1 MCDYSLHSVASRPAR
16 LADKLVVTRFSGTTT
31 RGFAAIDDRATAVCL
46 CPGTELA
53 FDAEVEYSHPFRRL
67 LSWFGRTRAKTALFR
82 QVDTTVATVHHD
94 AVEFPSG
101 RIVLLTRLCAGQ
113 RATVLQLPPGPRN
126 TSPGPRN
133 TSYADDNQPQAVAV

>member
-16 LADKLVVTRFSGTTT
+16 LADKLVVTKFSGTTT

-53 FDAEVEYSHPFRRL
+53 FDRGSRILASFSPPKLVRKDASKDSTVY
-67 LSWFGRTRAKTALFR
+67 
-82 QVDTTVATVHHD
+82 TTVATVHHD

-113 RATVLQLPPGPRN
+113 RATVLQLPPGPHN

>member
-16 LADKLVVTRFSGTTT
+16 LADKLVVTKFSGTTT

-53 FDAEVEYSHPFRRL
+53 FDAEVEYSHPFRI

-113 RATVLQLPPGPRN
+113 RATVLQLLPGPRN